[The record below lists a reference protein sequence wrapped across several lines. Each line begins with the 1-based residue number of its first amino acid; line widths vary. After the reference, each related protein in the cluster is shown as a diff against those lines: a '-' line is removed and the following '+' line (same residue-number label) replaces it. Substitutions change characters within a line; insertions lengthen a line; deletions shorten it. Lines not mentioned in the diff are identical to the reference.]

1 VRACRPEKKR
11 RLRAIIY
18 TLKLYEVFFKY
29 IRLSTMY
36 NNLWDLYTDPRIF
49 QFSLRHKIMLLAE
62 RAPICRAKDC
72 SFYPHI
78 TYFFVIETFIKPRGL
93 DMS

>member
-1 VRACRPEKKR
+1 VPVGRKR
-11 RLRAIIY
+11 SVVCEQLY
-18 TLKLYEVFFKY
+18 THSSSTKFFFKY
-29 IRLSTMY
+29 IRLSSMY
-36 NNLWDLYTDPRIF
+36 NNLWGLYTDPRIF